1 MMRFDKYTL
10 DSLEYP
16 KIKEAVAQRCL
27 SEGGKRHVARL
38 KPTIDG
44 LIIEDALTET
54 AEMKQIILF
63 EEAIPLTEVEKI
75 DLLIDKIKVVG
86 SVLDPQQLKRLSDF
100 QGVILALRQYTRE
113 RGERFPRIVNYLQQL
128 DPLDELV
135 LHIDRAIDVGGEV
148 KDSASDKLRRLRA
161 EKINARA
168 RIIDRLNRVL
178 GKQKHKSDR
187 VDDIITL
194 REGRYVISI
203 PDTEFDH
210 KTGIVHDRSRSGAT
224 MYVEPFETVEF
235 NNRLKNLELEEK
247 QEIERIL
254 LELSDLARGKQ
265 DIIERNWALFAK
277 LDFIYAKGKLAVDL
291 DAVMPVLK
299 SEPVVN
305 LRQARHPLLLLA
317 AGKAAAVVPIDIE
330 LGFEYNVLVITG
342 PNTGGKTVA
351 IKTVGLL
358 AVMLQSGLLIPV
370 DDRSELGIFEK
381 VFADI
386 GDEQSIELSLSTF
399 SSHISRITNAITE
412 CDAAS
417 LLLIDEI
424 GAGTDPKEGA
434 ALGEAVIEH
443 VVRAGSRCVVTTH
456 YSSLKTIAET
466 DERIENASFEF
477 DRETLQPTFKLRRG
491 VPGSSYA
498 IEIAARLGMPKRVV
512 SRAGELVG
520 TQERS
525 LADLIARLEQQLN
538 EAETDRAELKE
549 KLDRAIELENEW
561 KEKSQK
567 VEAREKHLAQEGYAE
582 ADQLV
587 EETRR
592 KLEQVI
598 RQLKEEQASKGA
610 IKRSKKTIDELRDE
624 LTSKRAPATTAKPQ
638 GELPK
643 SGDKVWVEKLQTDG
657 ELVEVFGDGRR
668 GKVRIGKVLY
678 TMELVDLMR
687 IEKEEESRPLPAGV
701 NYEPFREDL
710 SNELSLRGMTVEEA
724 TEKLDQYFDQIAL
737 ANFPSVR
744 IVHGK
749 GTGALR
755 RFVREYLS
763 KQSIV
768 DSFEL
773 GQWYEGGDG
782 VTVARLKQ

>member
-10 DSLEYP
+10 DSLEYH
-16 KIKEAVAQRCL
+16 KIREAVAKRCL
-27 SEGGKRHVARL
+27 CEGGKRHVERL
-38 KPTIDG
+38 KPTIDS
-44 LIIEDALTET
+44 LIIDDALTET
-54 AEMKQIILF
+54 EEMKQIILF
-63 EEAIPLTEVEKI
+63 EAAFPLSEAEKI
-75 DLLIDKIKVVG
+75 DLLIDKVKVEG
-86 SVLDPQQLKRLSDF
+86 SILEPEQLKKLSDF
-100 QGVILALRQYTRE
+100 LGTILALNQYKRE
-113 RGERFPRIVNYLQQL
+113 REERFPNIVNYLKQL
-128 DPLDELV
+128 NPLDDLV
-135 LHIDRAIDVGGEV
+135 LRIDRAIDRGGEV

-168 RIIDRLNRVL
+168 RIMDRLNRIL
-178 GKQKHKSDR
+178 GKQTHKSDR

-194 REGRYVISI
+194 REGRYVISV
-203 PDTEFDH
+203 PDTDFDN
-210 KTGIVHDRSRSGAT
+210 KAGIVHDRSRSGAT
-224 MYVEPFETVEF
+224 LYVEPFETVEF
-235 NNRLKNLELEEK
+235 NNRLKGLELEEK

-254 LELSDLARGKQ
+254 LELTDFARSKV
-265 DIIERNWALFAK
+265 DVIERDWALFAK
-277 LDFIYAKGKLAVDL
+277 LDFIHAKGQLAVDL
-291 DAVMPVLK
+291 DAVKPEIK
-299 SEPVVN
+299 NEPVVK
-305 LRQARHPLLLLA
+305 LLKARHPLMLLA
-317 AGKAAAVVPIDIE
+317 AEKRSEIVPIDVE
-330 LGFEYNVLVITG
+330 LGFKYNVLVITG

-351 IKTVGLL
+351 VKTVGLL
-358 AVMLQSGLLIPV
+358 ALMLQSGLLIPV

-381 VFADI
+381 IFADI

-399 SSHISRITNAITE
+399 SSHISRITDAISE
-412 CDAAS
+412 CDRDS
-417 LLLIDEI
+417 LLLFDEI

-434 ALGEAVIEH
+434 ALGEAIIEH

-477 DRETLQPTFKLRRG
+477 DRQTLQPTFKLRRG

-498 IEIAARLGMPKRVV
+498 VEIAARLGMPKDVIK
-512 SRAGELVG
+512 RAGELVG

-525 LADLIARLEQQLN
+525 LADLIARLEEQLN
-538 EAETDRAELKE
+538 AAEIERAQLKE
-549 KLDRAIELENEW
+549 QLDHAHELEAIW

-567 VEAREKHLAQEGYAE
+567 VQAREKELAQHGYAE

-592 KLEQVI
+592 RLEQVI
-598 RQLKEEQASKGA
+598 RELREQQATKGA
-610 IKRSKKTIDELRDE
+610 IKRGKQTIDELREE
-624 LTSKRAPATTAKPQ
+624 LAGKRSPAKSVAD
-638 GELPK
+638 
-643 SGDKVWVEKLQTDG
+643 SGDPPVAGDRVWVEKLQTDG
-657 ELVEVFGDGRR
+657 ELVELFGDGKR

-678 TMELVDLMR
+678 TMELADLTR
-687 IEKEEESRPLPAGV
+687 LENEAEPHAIPAGV

-710 SNELSLRGMTVEEA
+710 TNEVSLRGLTVEEA
-724 TEKLDQYFDQIAL
+724 GEKLDQFFDQIAL

-763 KQSIV
+763 KQAMV

-773 GQWYEGGDG
+773 GQWNEGGDG
-782 VTVARLKQ
+782 VTVAKLKS